1 MEYVERQTPDLDFV
15 RARAEDELESVDE
28 TLAMDLA
35 NPNLW
40 SSLHSDA
47 LRYAGYLSVIE
58 PTSPDICKY
67 LKLSAQAVAA
77 IFVSA
82 AAEPGY
88 IDVPIGGGPLIHI
101 PAIEPSS
108 ITHVAKWC
116 NGFFVAV
123 ISCDTESL
131 DRLCSIPI
139 SITQLSSTRSSKLHY
154 LFAEALQGFY
164 LGKREA
170 YSLLA
175 EAISLATPEDVYEGS
190 WLFESSISIPWMNLL
205 DCVMHSDQERFNT
218 VLQEALQLHKAYW
231 TRSEDSLLYPQS
243 YLALG
248 LIAIC
253 RLAHEQGMIVDG
265 DSDYLPLRLVAGE
278 CAQINKDRK

>member
-1 MEYVERQTPDLDFV
+1 MQYIERQTPDLEFLQ
-15 RARAEDELESVDE
+15 ARAKDELESVDE
-28 TLAMDLA
+28 TLDMDLS

-40 SSLHSDA
+40 RDLHCDA
-47 LRYAGYLSVIE
+47 LCYAGYLSVIR

-67 LKLSAQAVAA
+67 LKLSAQAAA
-77 IFVSA
+77 ALFVSA
-82 AAEPGY
+82 SIEPGY
-88 IDVPIGGGPLIHI
+88 VDVPIGDEPLIHI
-101 PAIEPSS
+101 PATEPDSE
-108 ITHVAKWC
+108 THAVRWC
-116 NGFFVAV
+116 DGFFVAV

-131 DRLCSIPI
+131 DRLCSVPI
-139 SITQLSSTRSSKLHY
+139 SLTKLSSTRSSKFFY

-170 YSLLA
+170 YDFLA
-175 EAISLATPEDVYEGS
+175 EAMRLATPEDVYEGS
-190 WLFESSISIPWMNLL
+190 WLYTESITIPWMKLL
-205 DCVMHSDQERFNT
+205 DCVMHSDQERFST
-218 VLQEALQLHKAYW
+218 VLQEVLELHKKFW
-231 TRSEDSLLYPQS
+231 TKDEDSLLYPES

-278 CAQINKDRK
+278 CAQINA

>member
-1 MEYVERQTPDLDFV
+1 MEYIERLTPDLEFV
-15 RARAEDELESVDE
+15 QGRLNSRLRSLTR
-28 TLAMDLA
+28 TLSKDRS

-40 SSLHSDA
+40 SNLQDDA
-47 LRYAGYLSVIE
+47 LCYAGYLSVIE

-67 LKLSAQAVAA
+67 LKLSAQAAA
-77 IFVSA
+77 TIFVSA
-82 AAEPGY
+82 SIEPGY
-88 IDVPIGGGPLIHI
+88 IDVPLGDGPLIHI

-108 ITHVAKWC
+108 ITHAVRWC
-116 NGFFVAV
+116 NGFFVAI

-131 DRLCSIPI
+131 DRLCSVPI
-139 SITQLSSTRSSKLHY
+139 SLTKLSSTRSSKFFY
-154 LFAEALQGFY
+154 LFAEALQSFY

-170 YSLLA
+170 YDFLA
-175 EAISLATPEDVYEGS
+175 EAMSLATPEDVYEGS
-190 WLFESSISIPWMNLL
+190 WLYTESITLPWMKLL
-205 DCVMHSDQERFNT
+205 DCVMHSDQARFTT
-218 VLQEALQLHKAYW
+218 VLQEALPLHKGYW

-278 CAQINKDRK
+278 CAQINNREN

>member
-1 MEYVERQTPDLDFV
+1 MEYIERQTPDLEFV
-15 RARAEDELESVDE
+15 QGRLNSRIKSLTR
-28 TLAMDLA
+28 TLSKDRA

-40 SSLHSDA
+40 SNLQDDA
-47 LRYAGYLSVIE
+47 LCYAGYLSVIE

-67 LKLSAQAVAA
+67 LKLSAQAAAA

-82 AAEPGY
+82 SMKPGY
-88 IDVPIGGGPLIHI
+88 TDVPIGDGALIHI

-108 ITHVAKWC
+108 ITHVARWC
-116 NGFFVAV
+116 DGFFVAV

-131 DRLCSIPI
+131 DRLCIMPI
-139 SITQLSSTRSSKLHY
+139 SLTQLSSTRSSELHY

-164 LGKREA
+164 LGKRDA
-170 YSLLA
+170 SSFLSDAIRLA
-175 EAISLATPEDVYEGS
+175 NPRDVYEGS

-205 DCVMHSDQERFNT
+205 DCVMHSEQERFNN
-218 VLQEALQLHKAYW
+218 VLQEALQLHKQYW
-231 TRSEDSLLYPQS
+231 TKDEDSLLYPES

-253 RLAHEQGMIVDG
+253 RLAHEQGIIIEAN
-265 DSDYLPLRLVAGE
+265 SDYLPLWLVAGE
-278 CAQINKDRK
+278 CAQING

>member
-1 MEYVERQTPDLDFV
+1 MEYIERQTPDLEFV
-15 RARAEDELESVDE
+15 QARATDELESINE
-28 TLAMDLA
+28 TLGMDLS
-35 NPNLW
+35 NPSLW
-40 SSLHSDA
+40 GITHSDA
-47 LRYAGYLSVIE
+47 LCYAGYLSVLE

-77 IFVSA
+77 LFASA

-88 IDVPIGGGPLIHI
+88 IDVPIGEGPLIHI
-101 PAIEPSS
+101 PTIEPSS
-108 ITHVAKWC
+108 RTHVSKWC

-131 DRLCSIPI
+131 DRLCSVPI
-139 SITQLSSTRSSKLHY
+139 SLTQLSSTRSSKFHY
-154 LFAEALQGFY
+154 PFAEALQGFY

-170 YSLLA
+170 YSFLD
-175 EAISLATPEDVYEGS
+175 EAIRLATPEDSLEDT
-190 WLFESSISIPWMNLL
+190 WLYNSSIMLPWMNLL
-205 DCVMHSDQERFNT
+205 YYVMHSEQERFNT
-218 VLQEALQLHKAYW
+218 VLQEALELHKKFW
-231 TRSEDSLLYPQS
+231 TKDEDSLLYPES

-278 CAQINKDRK
+278 CAQING

>member
-1 MEYVERQTPDLDFV
+1 MEYVERQTPALEFV
-15 RARAEDELESVDE
+15 QGRLNSRIKLLTR
-28 TLAMDLA
+28 TLSKDRA

-40 SSLHSDA
+40 RGIHTDA
-47 LRYAGYLSVIE
+47 LCYAGYLSVIE

-67 LKLSAQAVAA
+67 LKLSAQAAAA

-82 AAEPGY
+82 SMEPGY
-88 IDVPIGGGPLIHI
+88 TDVPIGEGPLIHI

-108 ITHVAKWC
+108 ITHVARWC
-116 NGFFVAV
+116 DGFFVAV

-131 DRLCSIPI
+131 ERLCSVPI
-139 SITQLSSTRSSKLHY
+139 SLTQLSSTRASKLHY

-164 LGKREA
+164 VGRREA
-170 YSLLA
+170 SRFLS
-175 EAISLATPEDVYEGS
+175 EAISLATPEDVYAGS

-205 DCVMHSDQERFNT
+205 DCVMHSEQERFNT
-218 VLQEALQLHKAYW
+218 VLQEALELHKKFW
-231 TRSEDSLLYPQS
+231 TKDEDSLLYPES

-265 DSDYLPLRLVAGE
+265 DSDYLPLRFVAGE
-278 CAQINKDRK
+278 CMQING

>member
-1 MEYVERQTPDLDFV
+1 MEYIERQTPDLEFV
-15 RARAEDELESVDE
+15 RACAGDWFESL
-28 TLAMDLA
+28 TRILSKDLS
-35 NPNLW
+35 NPSLW
-40 SSLHSDA
+40 GILHSDA
-47 LRYAGYLSVIE
+47 LCYAGYLSALE
-58 PTSPDICKY
+58 PNSPDICKY

-77 IFVSA
+77 LFVSA

-88 IDVPIGGGPLIHI
+88 IDVPIGDGSLIHI

-108 ITHVAKWC
+108 RTHAVKWC
-116 NGFFVAV
+116 NGFFVAI
-123 ISCDTESL
+123 ISCDTGSL
-131 DRLCSIPI
+131 DRLCTVPI
-139 SITQLSSTRSSKLHY
+139 SLTQLSSTRSSKFFY
-154 LFAEALQGFY
+154 LFAEALQSFY

-175 EAISLATPEDVYEGS
+175 EAMRLATPEDVYEGS
-190 WLFESSISIPWMNLL
+190 WLYNSSITIPWMNLL
-205 DCVMHSDQERFNT
+205 NCVMHSDQERFSA
-218 VLQEALQLHKAYW
+218 VLQEALELHKKFW
-231 TRSEDSLLYPQS
+231 TKDEDSLLHSES

>member
-1 MEYVERQTPDLDFV
+1 MEYIERQTPDLEFV
-15 RARAEDELESVDE
+15 QGRLNSRLRSLTR
-28 TLAMDLA
+28 TLSKDRS

-40 SSLHSDA
+40 SSLHRDA
-47 LRYAGYLSVIE
+47 LCYAGYLSVLE

-77 IFVSA
+77 LFVSA

-88 IDVPIGGGPLIHI
+88 VDVPIGDGSLIHI
-101 PAIEPSS
+101 PTIEPGSR
-108 ITHVAKWC
+108 THVARWC
-116 NGFFVAV
+116 DGFFVAV

-131 DRLCSIPI
+131 DRLCSVPI
-139 SITQLSSTRSSKLHY
+139 SLTQLSSTRSSKLHY
-154 LFAEALQGFY
+154 FFAEALQGFY

-190 WLFESSISIPWMNLL
+190 WLFESSISIPWMKLL

-218 VLQEALQLHKAYW
+218 TLQEALQLHKAYW

-278 CAQINKDRK
+278 CAQING

>member
-15 RARAEDELESVDE
+15 RAQAMDELESIDE
-28 TLAMDLA
+28 TLGMDLS

-40 SSLHSDA
+40 SGLHSDA
-47 LRYAGYLSVIE
+47 IRYAGYLSVIE
-58 PTSPDICKY
+58 PASPDICKY
-67 LKLSAQAVAA
+67 LKFSAQAVAA
-77 IFVSA
+77 LFVSA

-88 IDVPIGGGPLIHI
+88 IDVPIGDEPLVRI

-108 ITHVAKWC
+108 RTHASKWC

-131 DRLCSIPI
+131 DRLCSVPI
-139 SITQLSSTRSSKLHY
+139 SLTQLSSTRSSKFFY
-154 LFAEALQGFY
+154 IFAEALQGFY

-170 YSLLA
+170 YDLLT

-190 WLFESSISIPWMNLL
+190 WLYTESITIPWMKLL

-218 VLQEALQLHKAYW
+218 VLQEALELHKKFW
-231 TRSEDSLLYPQS
+231 TKNEDSLLYPES

-278 CAQINKDRK
+278 CAQINNREN

>member
-1 MEYVERQTPDLDFV
+1 MEYIERQTPDLEFV
-15 RARAEDELESVDE
+15 RACAGDWLESL
-28 TLAMDLA
+28 TRILSKDLS
-35 NPNLW
+35 NSNLW
-40 SSLHSDA
+40 SSLQDDA
-47 LRYAGYLSVIE
+47 LCYAGYLSVIE
-58 PTSPDICKY
+58 PNSPDICKY
-67 LKLSAQAVAA
+67 LKLSAQTAAA

-82 AAEPGY
+82 AMEPGY
-88 IDVPIGGGPLIHI
+88 IDVPIGDGPLIHI

-108 ITHVAKWC
+108 ITHASKWC
-116 NGFFVAV
+116 DGFLAAI

-131 DRLCSIPI
+131 DRLCSVPI
-139 SITQLSSTRSSKLHY
+139 SLTKLSSTRSSKFFY

-175 EAISLATPEDVYEGS
+175 EAMRLATPEDVYEGS
-190 WLFESSISIPWMNLL
+190 WPYTSSITLPWMKLL
-205 DCVMHSDQERFNT
+205 DCVMNSDQERFNT
-218 VLQEALQLHKAYW
+218 VLQEALQLHKEYW
-231 TRSEDSLLYPQS
+231 TRSEDSLLYSES
-243 YLALG
+243 YMALG

>member
-1 MEYVERQTPDLDFV
+1 MEYIERQTPDLEFV
-15 RARAEDELESVDE
+15 QARADSWLKSLNR
-28 TLAMDLA
+28 TLSKDRA

-40 SSLHSDA
+40 SDLHDDA
-47 LRYAGYLSVIE
+47 LCYTGYLSVLE
-58 PTSPDICKY
+58 PTSPEICKY
-67 LKLSAQAVAA
+67 LKLSAQTAAA

-82 AAEPGY
+82 AMEPGY
-88 IDVPIGGGPLIHI
+88 IDVPIGDGPLIHI
-101 PAIEPSS
+101 LATEPDSE
-108 ITHVAKWC
+108 THASKWC

-131 DRLCSIPI
+131 DRLCSVSI
-139 SITQLSSTRSSKLHY
+139 SLTQLSSTRSSKFFY
-154 LFAEALQGFY
+154 LFAEALQDFY

-170 YSLLA
+170 YSLLS
-175 EAISLATPEDVYEGS
+175 EAMRLATPEDVYEGS
-190 WLFESSISIPWMNLL
+190 WPYTSSITLPWMKLL
-205 DCVMHSDQERFNT
+205 DCVMNSDQERFNT
-218 VLQEALQLHKAYW
+218 VLQEALQLHKEYW
-231 TRSEDSLLYPQS
+231 TRSEDSLLYSES

-278 CAQINKDRK
+278 CAQING